1 MKAAQII
8 KFISKQKGITYKDI
22 ANNLNMIEQSFNNK
36 LSRNN
41 YSVSFLLKLCKMLG
55 IELCI
60 KDGDNLYILDEGA
73 EK

>member
-8 KFISKQKGITYKDI
+8 KFISKQKGITYKEI
-22 ANNLNMIEQSFNNK
+22 ADDLNMIEQSFNNK

-55 IELCI
+55 VALCI
-60 KDGDNLYILDEGA
+60 KDGDNLYVID
-73 EK
+73 K